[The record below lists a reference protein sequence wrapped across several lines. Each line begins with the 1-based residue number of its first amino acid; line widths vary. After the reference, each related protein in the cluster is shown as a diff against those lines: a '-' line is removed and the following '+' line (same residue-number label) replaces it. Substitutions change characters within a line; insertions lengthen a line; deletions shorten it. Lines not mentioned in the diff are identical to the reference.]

1 MWPSALCD
9 VATHTVTVDA
19 STCTDMFCMYPTEAV
34 QQEYDNNIIFIVVV
48 VVTLT
53 CVT

>member
-1 MWPSALCD
+1 MGPSALCD

-19 STCTDMFCMYPTEAV
+19 STCTDMFCTYPTEAV
-34 QQEYDNNIIFIVVV
+34 QQAHDNNIIIIV